1 MRLRAPVLVALVSLS
16 ALCCDA
22 RGSGPRAAR
31 ARSGAA
37 APPAAAPGAPGGTS
51 AGAATGGDR
60 DTMEVRFVD
69 RLGTVQ
75 ARTPDLR
82 AAYGKL
88 AWHWQK
94 MPNPWAVL
102 KGDRAYSHVDVAFF
116 RRDIKGYPGPA
127 PKGQKASAGDRTW
140 NKGIGVYDS
149 RTSIFAPP
157 PSDYGFRLTV
167 PKAGATLR
175 FGHAW
180 LAAPGQPPGATLE
193 FVVEARAPAG
203 ATALYTRV
211 VAPVAANEWVEAEVD
226 LAAFA
231 GREITLGFVT
241 RAAGRATGAGFWGN
255 PLLFRRGGSGGL
267 NVVVILVDTL
277 RCEAVGACGGPFGLT
292 PEIDAVART
301 GVTFRKAFANATW
314 TRPSTV
320 AFLGGNYPS
329 ALSATAVNYKQ
340 RPDQPPKFYRARP
353 DLITRTLRDRG
364 YQVEFVGNNF
374 FILGYAAIGL
384 DLGYERVVD
393 IRHSSLDTPAI
404 TRATEQWLERNK
416 DHQFF
421 LMVHYDTAH
430 IPWDPPPEYLA
441 RVKPVPGRR
450 LLPGEKNYLGE
461 IAYGDDHVGKVV
473 KAIERLG
480 LRDRTLVVVL
490 GDHGETMSPAHA
502 YRIAD
507 INLPTLF
514 FHGWTAYDE
523 TLQVPLIFS
532 LPGRI
537 PAGRTSDDVVRLMDL
552 APTVLDLLGEKPPRP
567 MYARSLVKL
576 LRGEPDPPERPVFA
590 EGHGVRSLR
599 VGNLKYIKRDFGLV
613 QQRGGAT
620 RTVTEELYDVAAD
633 PGETKN
639 LVGTAPEKL
648 THMRELF
655 RAEPQNATR
664 VPAGA
669 PGAAASGPTPTTSTT
684 YRLRLGADR
693 TPRLLKGRIRAVGAT
708 VAVTGVHGAARA
720 VPATDAIE
728 VEIAARDNLNGVD
741 FEVEPP
747 WAELELDLSLDGK
760 PLDAKLLRL
769 GRFGLGLTDN
779 ARKLNRGDL
788 AFLDSSA
795 PPPSYAGFEVAVYL
809 WRSPV
814 HGGEGAAEAG
824 ADSDAS
830 KGEVENLLKRWGYA
844 QGKK

>member
-1 MRLRAPVLVALVSLS
+1 MRLAGLLALLVLVGLTA
-16 ALCCDA
+16 CDG
-22 RGSGPRAAR
+22 RPRQAR

-37 APPAAAPGAPGGTS
+37 SAASSASAASAPR
-51 AGAATGGDR
+51 TGPLDL
-60 DTMEVRFVD
+60 MEVRFVD
-69 RLGTVQ
+69 RLATVQ

-94 MPNPWAVL
+94 MPDPWAVL

-116 RRDIKGYPGPA
+116 RRDIKGYPGPV
-127 PKGQKASAGDRTW
+127 PKGQKAAAGDRTW

-157 PSDYGFRLTV
+157 PADYGFAFSV
-167 PKAGATLR
+167 PKGGAYLR

-180 LAAPGQPPGATLE
+180 LAAPGQPPGAALE
-193 FVVEARAPAG
+193 FVVEAREPAG
-203 ATALYTRV
+203 TKALYSRAV
-211 VAPVAANEWVEAEVD
+211 LPSEANEWIEAEVD
-226 LAAFA
+226 LAPLA
-231 GREITLGFVT
+231 GREVTLGFVT
-241 RAAGRATGAGFWGN
+241 RGAGRATGAGFWGD
-255 PLLFRRGGSGGL
+255 PLLYRRGGTGGL

-292 PEIDAVART
+292 PQIDAVART

-329 ALSATAVNYKQ
+329 ALAATAVNYKQ
-340 RPDQPPKFYRARP
+340 RPEQPPKFYRARP
-353 DLITRTLRDRG
+353 ELITRTLRDRG
-364 YQVEFVGNNF
+364 YQVEFIGNNF

-393 IRHSSLDTPAI
+393 IRHSVLDTPAI
-404 TRATEQWLERNK
+404 TRAAEQWLERNRT
-416 DHQFF
+416 HQFF

-450 LLPGEKNYLGE
+450 LLPGEKSYLGE

-473 KAIERLG
+473 RALERLG
-480 LRDRTLVVVL
+480 LRERTLVVVL

-537 PAGRTSDDVVRLMDL
+537 PAGRHSDEVVRLMDL
-552 APTVLDLLGEKPPRP
+552 APTVLDLLGEKPARP
-567 MYARSLVKL
+567 MYARSLTQL
-576 LRGEPDPPERPVFA
+576 LQGQPDPPERPVFV
-590 EGHGVRSLR
+590 EGHGVRALR
-599 VGNLKYIKRDFGLV
+599 VGNLKYIKRDFGTMV
-613 QQRGGAT
+613 QRGGVT
-620 RTVTEELYDVAAD
+620 RAIPEELYDVAAD
-633 PGETKN
+633 PGETRN
-639 LVGTAPEKL
+639 LVGSAPAKL
-648 THMRELF
+648 KLMRELF
-655 RAEPQNATR
+655 RAEPQNATKG
-664 VPAGA
+664 PAGA
-669 PGAAASGPTPTTSTT
+669 APASGPAPTPSTT
-684 YRLRLGADR
+684 YRLRLGADDQ
-693 TPRLLKGRIRAVGAT
+693 PRLLKGRIRAVGAT
-708 VAVTGVHGAARA
+708 VAVTGIHGAARA
-720 VPATDAIE
+720 VPSPDAVEI
-728 VEIAARDNLNGVD
+728 EIAARENLNGVD

-747 WAELELDLSLDGK
+747 WAELELDLALDGK
-760 PLDAKLLRL
+760 PLDAKALRL
-769 GRFGLGLTDN
+769 GRFGLSLTEN
-779 ARKLNRGDL
+779 PRKLGRGDL
-788 AFLDSSA
+788 PFLDSST
-795 PPPSYAGFEVAVYL
+795 PPLSYAGLEVAVYL

-814 HGGEGAAEAG
+814 VGGEGAAEAG

-830 KGEVENLLKRWGYA
+830 RGEVENLLRRWGYA